1 MRYLLLL
8 LLCLPAVSAATL
20 SGVTYD
26 LELEKLNNV
35 IVGIDTQP
43 MQRVVA
49 HNGTYSFEVPQGEY
63 VLSAKQLSRDLYVQ
77 VPIEIDKEGSFV
89 LDLVL
94 SPRMEELPSLDEAV
108 LPVPDVEE
116 PMPWWPFLLAF
127 LIALAVGAWFYFRKP
142 VKVVPS
148 DDAQHVLEIVKRE
161 KRLTQKELRDLLP
174 TMSEAKV
181 SLIVSELEHDGK
193 IRKIKKGRGNILIAQ

>member
-8 LLCLPAVSAATL
+8 LLCLAPVSAATL

-26 LELEKLNNV
+26 LELERLNNV

-49 HNGTYSFEVPQGEY
+49 HNGTYSFEVPQGNY
-63 VLSAKQLSRDLYVQ
+63 VLSARQLSRDLVVQ
-77 VPIEIDKEGSFV
+77 VPIEIGKEGSFV

-94 SPRMEELPSLDEAV
+94 APRMEELPSLDEPV

-116 PMPWWPFLLAF
+116 PLPWWPFLLA
-127 LIALAVGAWFYFRKP
+127 LLAALAAGLWWYFRKP

-148 DDAQHVLEIVKRE
+148 DDAQQVLGIIRKE
-161 KRLTQKELRDLLP
+161 KRLTQRELRDLLP